1 MDNAYGAPKTGHGTD
16 ISEFGKRPRTWNRA
30 ALFLAHL
37 VTLSTQASQSH
48 DSGDQC
54 LFFDQS
60 RCDLQMAVSIF
71 GFFGTVGFA
80 LLDFF
85 FVEIS
90 SASKRKKVCLAEL
103 VSDAALLFFTF
114 VSFCSIAAGWAKFD
128 VESEMVLLF
137 SSSARAILAFSFLA
151 IPLWAV
157 EFAFCLKNYRQGYYY
172 LYERVEQGVLSAFAP
187 VISDISD
194 SAPNPYDSISEPG
207 MNWDQNEFQP
217 TPFSAEF
224 RVQTGQTKPVY

>member
-1 MDNAYGAPKTGHGTD
+1 MDNAYGAPKTGHGTN
-16 ISEFGKRPRTWNRA
+16 ISEFGKRPRTWNRT

-48 DSGDQC
+48 DSSDQC

-71 GFFGTVGFA
+71 GFFGTIAFA

-103 VSDAALLFFTF
+103 ASDAFLLFFTF
-114 VSFCSIAAGWAKFD
+114 VSFCSMMAGWKKFGA
-128 VESEMVLLF
+128 ESEMVLLF
-137 SSSARAILAFSFLA
+137 SSSARAILAFSFFA

-157 EFAFCLKNYRQGYYY
+157 EFAFCLKNYRQG
-172 LYERVEQGVLSAFAP
+172 VLSAFAP
-187 VISDISD
+187 VISDN
-194 SAPNPYDSISEPG
+194 APNPYDSISEPG

-224 RVQTGQTKPVY
+224 SVQTGQSKAVY